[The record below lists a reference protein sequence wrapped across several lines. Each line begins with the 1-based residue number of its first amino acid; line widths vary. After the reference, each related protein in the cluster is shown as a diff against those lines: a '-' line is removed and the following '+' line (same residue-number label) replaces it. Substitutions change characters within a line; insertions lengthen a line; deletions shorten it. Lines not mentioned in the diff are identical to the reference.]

1 MALRAGDQLGRYE
14 LLGGL
19 GAGGMG
25 EVYRARDSR
34 LGRTV
39 AIKVLPASLSSDPA
53 RRQRLEHEARVTGL
67 LNHPNILA
75 VHDVGEHAGAP
86 YLVAELLEGE
96 TLRERLRAGAVP
108 VRKAVDYALQV
119 ARGLSAAHAMGI
131 VHRDLKPEN
140 LFLTKDRVVKIL
152 DFGLARLGRAPE
164 PGDEATAKVASGTD
178 PGTVMGTAGYI
189 SPEQARGEAVD
200 HRSDLFALGS
210 VLYEMLSGRRA
221 FHGESSAET
230 LSAILR
236 DEPPEFPA
244 DRQIPPVLDRL
255 VRHCL
260 EKKPD
265 DRFQSA
271 RDLVYELEGLSG
283 SSGAAG
289 NAVRPDAVRPRR
301 RWVIA
306 GLSGVLA
313 VVALAGAFLAGRRTA
328 PSSIPTYRQIT
339 FRRGLATSGRFT
351 PDGKT
356 IVYAAT
362 WDDGSAPE
370 IYSVR
375 TDAPESRSL
384 GLPPGQVAGV
394 SSKGELAML
403 LPQTSLNAI
412 VVPGSPAILAR
423 VPLSGGTP
431 RPVAED
437 VICADWAPDGER
449 LAALRRVNG
458 VHQVEFP
465 LGTVLARETSADQP
479 LTCPRLSPR
488 GERLAFG
495 TPDGYHVLDTASGR
509 SFSITG
515 IPEWLHGTHW
525 SWSPSGEEIW
535 FTASDAMERRPLEA
549 VSLSG
554 RRRVLARIPG
564 SLELHDVSRDG
575 LVLLSHA
582 FSRMRVFAHA
592 PGGAGER
599 ELSVFDGTDVEDLS
613 ADGRLV
619 LLSERGAATGDRQ
632 FVYLRQTDGTPP
644 ARLAEEGEATTL
656 SPDGRWVLVK
666 AAQLGGEVPKWQ
678 GLRAVPVGAGD
689 VREIPTPG
697 LEVRW
702 AAWVPDGKR
711 ILVRGREPDRGWR
724 LFLVD
729 IDGGTRRAITPEGV
743 SLFACGRRWV
753 ACLGPTNRL
762 MLYPLEGG
770 TPRELPGL
778 EPGLRPLRLSE
789 DETSLLVS
797 PPRATRTA
805 PVRVERV
812 DLATGGRVLLHEF
825 KPADMAG
832 VWIYFAPLVTPDG
845 RGYAY
850 TYYQWLHNFYVADGF
865 R

>member
-1 MALRAGDQLGRYE
+1 MALRAGERLGSYE
-14 LLGGL
+14 ILGGL

-34 LGRTV
+34 LGRAV
-39 AIKVLPASLSSDPA
+39 AIKVLPASFSSDPA
-53 RRQRLEHEARVTGL
+53 RRSRLEHEARVTGI
-67 LNHPNILA
+67 LNHPNVLA
-75 VHDVGEHAGAP
+75 VHDLGEHEGAP

-96 TLRERLRAGAVP
+96 TLRARMRAGPVP
-108 VRKAVDYALQV
+108 IRKAVDYTLQV

-140 LFLTKDRVVKIL
+140 LFVTKDRVVKIL
-152 DFGLARLGRAPE
+152 DFGLAQLRRVPQ

-178 PGTVMGTAGYI
+178 PGAVMGTAGYM

-221 FHGESSAET
+221 FHGGSPVET
-230 LSAILR
+230 LNAILNE
-236 DEPPEFPA
+236 EPPEFPA
-244 DRQIPPVLDRL
+244 DRQIPQVLDRL

-289 NAVRPDAVRPRR
+289 HGVRADAVRLRR
-301 RWVIA
+301 RWLTA
-306 GLSGVLA
+306 GVSGVLA

-328 PSSIPTYRQIT
+328 PPSIPTYRQIT

-356 IVYAAT
+356 VVYAAS
-362 WDDGSAPE
+362 WDDAAAPE

-403 LPQTSLNAI
+403 LPQTSLNA
-412 VVPGSPAILAR
+412 VAVPGSPAILAR

-437 VICADWAPDGER
+437 VICADWAPNGEE
-449 LAALRRVNG
+449 LTALRRVNG
-458 VHQVEFP
+458 AHQIEFP
-465 LGTVLARETSADQP
+465 LGTVLARETPADRP
-479 LTCPRLSPR
+479 FACPRLSPR
-488 GERLAFG
+488 GDRLAFG
-495 TPDGYHVLDTASGR
+495 TSEGYRVVETTSGR
-509 SFSITG
+509 SSSITG
-515 IPEWLHGTHW
+515 IREWLHGTHW

-535 FTASDAMERRPLEA
+535 FTGSDARETRPLEA
-549 VSLSG
+549 VSLAG

-564 SLELHDVSRDG
+564 SLTLHDVSREG
-575 LVLLSHA
+575 LVLLEHA
-582 FSRMRVFAHA
+582 FSRTRVFARA
-592 PGGAGER
+592 PGESGER
-599 ELSVFDGTDVEDLS
+599 ELSVFDSTDVEDLS
-613 ADGRLV
+613 SDGTLA
-619 LLSERGAATGDRQ
+619 LLSEQGAATGNRQ
-632 FVYLRQTDGTPP
+632 FTYLRRTDGSPP
-644 ARLAEEGEATTL
+644 VRLAKEGEPVAL
-656 SPDGRWVLVK
+656 SPDGRWVLIK
-666 AAQLGGEVPKWQ
+666 AAPAAPEASKWQ

-689 VREIPTPG
+689 ERMIATPG
-697 LEVRW
+697 LEPEW
-702 AAWVPDGKR
+702 AAWAPDGKR
-711 ILVRGREPDRGWR
+711 ILVRGREADRDRR

-729 IDGGTRRAITPEGV
+729 VDAGTRRAVTPEGV
-743 SLFACGRRWV
+743 SLFAVGRHWV
-753 ACLGPTNRL
+753 ACLGPTNRVT
-762 MLYPLEGG
+762 LYPLEGG
-770 TPRELPGL
+770 EAREVPGL
-778 EPGLRPLRLSE
+778 EPGVRPLRLSE
-789 DETSLLVS
+789 DDTSLLVS
-797 PPRATRTA
+797 PPRATRTE
-805 PVRVERV
+805 PVRVERL
-812 DLATGGRVLLHEF
+812 DLGTGRRVLVRELE
-825 KPADMAG
+825 PAEWAG

-850 TYYQWLHNFYVADGF
+850 TYFQWLHSFHVADGF